1 MNRHY
6 LEDGAYY
13 IDASNKFNAQGLLM
27 AISKQFGLISND
39 RNEIVNV
46 LRTRKI
52 GIIIENFDQIVSKDQ
67 YNLKDML
74 YFIIEHTEFIKLILL
89 TDQDQEIINGKKHKI
104 STLVKL
110 IKVYPLQKEDGI
122 KLMY

>member
-52 GIIIENFDQIVSKDQ
+52 GIIIENFD
-67 YNLKDML
+67 
-74 YFIIEHTEFIKLILL
+74 
-89 TDQDQEIINGKKHKI
+89 
-104 STLVKL
+104 
-110 IKVYPLQKEDGI
+110 
-122 KLMY
+122 

>member
-1 MNRHY
+1 
-6 LEDGAYY
+6 
-13 IDASNKFNAQGLLM
+13 M